1 MDHEAEPSS
10 RPRWRRPR
18 VVIAWLLFA
27 ACAGLVLF
35 LGSDDFSVSRTGGIF
50 GPIIDWLFPD
60 WTALD
65 RWKLHYRMRKFAHSF
80 EYGVLALLAF
90 NAVFVTLETL
100 LARVAAI
107 SLLLV
112 LAVAAMDELR
122 QSFSDART
130 GALGDVGFDLLG
142 ALVALAIAVLLARRR
157 DRRAVR
163 AGAP

>member
-1 MDHEAEPSS
+1 MSS
-10 RPRWRRPR
+10 SASWRRPR
-18 VVIAWLLFA
+18 VWIAWLLFA
-27 ACAGLVLF
+27 ACAVAVLY
-35 LGSDDFSVSRTGGIF
+35 LGSDRFSAASTGGIL

-65 RWKLHYRMRKFAHSF
+65 RWKLHFRLRKFAHSLV
-80 EYGVLALLAF
+80 YGVLALLAF

-112 LAVAAMDELR
+112 LSVAATDELR
-122 QSFSDART
+122 QAFSETRT
-130 GALGDVGFDLLG
+130 GAVGDVGFDLLG

-157 DRRAVR
+157 DRGAVG
-163 AGAP
+163 AGEP